1 MKKLNEQ
8 NYKTTCFRQTYISR
22 VLANQILEFS
32 SNRKLVQSR
41 PERQKC
47 DFFSENL
54 FLGAL
59 AILSAVSKSMGSLAF
74 NKLGP
79 GYFEIKGQN
88 HQNKPADADTAGGL
102 FWFVGDKESF
112 PPFFFDVWWRQCYLD
127 ITRPFD
133 CLQPAPTPI
142 SPHVSGWGR

>member
-1 MKKLNEQ
+1 MGK
-8 NYKTTCFRQTYISR
+8 S
-22 VLANQILEFS
+22 V
-32 SNRKLVQSR
+32 
-41 PERQKC
+41 
-47 DFFSENL
+47 
-54 FLGAL
+54 LGAL

-88 HQNKPADADTAGGL
+88 HQNKPADTAKGL
-102 FWFVGDKESF
+102 FWFVGEKESF

-142 SPHVSGWGR
+142 SPHVSVVNIQSLVSLFLFTNFNSRNSL